1 MRRYDFTETADWLGS
16 YTAKEM
22 TDRLKDSALAL
33 VDFGLEKG
41 NGIDPK
47 ETVLRMMEAVNF
59 VCGFFDTIKEVEV

>member
-1 MRRYDFTETADWLGS
+1 MRRYDFTETANWLGS

-22 TDRLKDSALAL
+22 TDQLKDSALAL